1 MFNPK
6 REKQTMNSYRNTFIN
21 AVATFTLS
29 LMFMGASQAQEK
41 IPVPLDDPSRP
52 ATVKLGQVSGS
63 ITVKGYEGKEV
74 IVEAKAR
81 NESEKRHRRD
91 SEGAAEGM
99 KKLSIGSTGLE
110 IDEENNVVR
119 ISTAS
124 HMRPIDVTI
133 SVPTRSNL
141 ILSTVNDGDISVS
154 NVEGELDLNDV
165 NGDVTVTNCA
175 GSVVAHA
182 LNGKLQATLTRVNGK
197 PMAFSSLNGDID
209 VTFPADFKA
218 TVSFASDRGDVFS
231 DFDVVMSSQNMKPV
245 VQEKGGEGGRYRV
258 KLDKTVR
265 GTINGGGPEIQFK
278 NFNGAIY
285 IRKAG
290 ARSTQ

>member
-1 MFNPK
+1 M
-6 REKQTMNSYRNTFIN
+6 T
-21 AVATFTLS
+21 AVAATITLLS
-29 LMFMGASQAQEK
+29 ATAQAQDK
-41 IPVPLDDPSRP
+41 VNVPLSDPSRP
-52 ATVKLGQVSGS
+52 AVVKISQVGGS

-81 NESEKRHRRD
+81 NENEKRRRRD

-110 IDEENNVVR
+110 IEEENNVVR
-119 ISTAS
+119 ISTSS

-165 NGDVTVTNCA
+165 NGNVTASSVS

-182 LNGKLQATLTRVNGK
+182 LNGKLLVTLMRTNGK

-209 VTFPADFKA
+209 VTFPADLKA
-218 TVSFASDRGDVFS
+218 NVSFASDRGDVYT
-231 DFDVVMSSQNMKPV
+231 DFDVVKSSQNMKPV
-245 VQEKGGEGGRYRV
+245 VEEKGGDGGRYRV
-258 KLDKTVR
+258 KMDTSVR
-265 GTINGGGPEIQFK
+265 GTINGGGPEITFK

-290 ARSTQ
+290 ARSTP